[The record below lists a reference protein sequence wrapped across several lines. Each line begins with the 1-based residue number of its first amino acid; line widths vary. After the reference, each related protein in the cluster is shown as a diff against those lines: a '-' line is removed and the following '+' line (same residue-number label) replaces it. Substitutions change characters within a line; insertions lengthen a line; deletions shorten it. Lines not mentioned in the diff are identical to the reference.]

1 MATKQA
7 VSNEIKFSKAQIMA
21 SKKYKNFYVLN
32 ELLADGKD
40 YTLGQVDAML
50 SVYGRKAGN
59 E

>member
-1 MATKQA
+1 MAKA

-32 ELLADGKD
+32 ELLKDDTD

>member
-1 MATKQA
+1 MAKA
-7 VSNEIKFSKAQIMA
+7 VSNEIKFSKAQIMT

-32 ELLADGKD
+32 ELLKDDTD
-40 YTLGQVDAML
+40 YTLAQVDAML